1 MLKSYKSKILLG
13 KCFLYIVSQTL
24 WIGDLK
30 WGKQFKLNLNLKKKN
45 CLHVFCALFV
55 DYWTFGNVLLLS
67 AVI

>member
-30 WGKQFKLNLNLKKKN
+30 WGKQFKLNLNLKKKIV
-45 CLHVFCALFV
+45 CMFS
-55 DYWTFGNVLLLS
+55 VLYL
-67 AVI
+67 